1 MALKEKAKNAART
14 AVVLLLPCLAVAQ
27 QGATGKNP
35 PAQTLSVTQAV
46 SAILIDGN
54 LDEEAWKHAAILDIR
69 YEWTPGEN
77 VPPPV
82 KSECLVTYDLSRVYI
97 AFRCYDPEPGKIRAH
112 LMDRDSI
119 DTFIQDDHISFML
132 DTFNDER
139 RAFQFRVNP
148 LGVQA
153 DAAFSELDGIEDFS
167 WDAIWESA
175 GKITDFG
182 YTVEVAIP
190 FNQLRF
196 PKGGLVQTWGFEADR
211 SYPRNVRHRMST
223 HVRDRNLNCLLC
235 QFNKVTGFQG
245 ISPGSNLQFTPTVTV
260 NRTDERPEFPAGPM
274 NNGPFKAEAGLT
286 ARWGVTPNI
295 ILNATANPDFSQV
308 EADAAQLDVNTRF
321 ALFYPEK
328 RPFFLEGADF
338 FATPYQA
345 VFTRTV
351 ADPLWGGKITG
362 KAGRSAFGFYSAQD
376 QINNLLFPSNQ
387 GSDSASLDSNVYSA
401 AFRYRYDIGSGSTL
415 GALYAGRV
423 GENYYNHTAGVDGF
437 LRLGS
442 KDQVIF
448 QYLRSETRYPDDLA
462 LSYGQSEG
470 SFAGNVFGAQYIHR
484 TRNLMYYAAYDDTDR
499 GFRADSG
506 FMPRVDVRT
515 IDLETDYFVY
525 GLRAGGKSGR
535 WFDQLRFWVR
545 GYRTTDHSG
554 RMTDSRLAFG
564 SLYQGPLQ
572 SAVTLIGR
580 WNQEYYDGKTYDVS
594 DVILNIGLKPAGGL
608 RLDLTANLAGAIDY
622 LNSRSARA
630 VRILPEAEFAI
641 GPHINFNLSH
651 SFERL
656 DNEGQKIY
664 TANILQ
670 GRAIYNFNTRCF
682 LRLIVQYR
690 DVQRD
695 PAMYGVPVDARS
707 NSLFTQC
714 LFSYKL
720 NPQTVL
726 FLGYSDNGL
735 GSQDLDLTRTDRTF
749 FLKIGYALVL

>member
-1 MALKEKAKNAART
+1 MHPQSATKTAAILARSLAFALALTLSGRAAG
-14 AVVLLLPCLAVAQ
+14 Q
-27 QGATGKNP
+27 QGPPDKNP
-35 PAQTLSVTQAV
+35 PARSLAVTPAV
-46 SAILIDGN
+46 SEVRIDGN
-54 LDEEAWKHAAILDIR
+54 LDEDAWKNAAKLDIE

-82 KSECLVTYDLSRVYI
+82 KSECLVTYDLSRIYI

-211 SYPRNVRHRMST
+211 SYPRNVRHRIST

-235 QFNKVTGFQG
+235 QLNKVTGFEG

-260 NRTDERPEFPAGPM
+260 NRTDERPDFPAGPM
-274 NNGPFKAEAGLT
+274 NNGPFKADPGLT

-351 ADPLWGGKITG
+351 ADPVWGGKITG
-362 KAGRSAFGFYSAQD
+362 KAGRSAFGFFTAQD
-376 QINNLLFPSNQ
+376 RINNLIFPSNQ
-387 GSDSASLDSNVYSA
+387 GSDSASLESNVYSA
-401 AFRYRYDIGSGSTL
+401 AFRYRYDVGSGSTL

-423 GENYYNHTAGVDGF
+423 GEDYYNHTAGLDGF

-442 KDQVIF
+442 KDQVIV
-448 QYLRSETRYPDDLA
+448 SISAVGNA
-462 LSYGQSEG
+462 LSRL
-470 SFAGNVFGAQYIHR
+470 FGPELWPGRRSVRRECDCRSIYPSDEE
-484 TRNLMYYAAYDDTDR
+484 LDV
-499 GFRADSG
+499 
-506 FMPRVDVRT
+506 PR
-515 IDLETDYFVY
+515 DL
-525 GLRAGGKSGR
+525 R
-535 WFDQLRFWVR
+535 
-545 GYRTTDHSG
+545 
-554 RMTDSRLAFG
+554 
-564 SLYQGPLQ
+564 
-572 SAVTLIGR
+572 
-580 WNQEYYDGKTYDVS
+580 
-594 DVILNIGLKPAGGL
+594 
-608 RLDLTANLAGAIDY
+608 
-622 LNSRSARA
+622 
-630 VRILPEAEFAI
+630 
-641 GPHINFNLSH
+641 
-651 SFERL
+651 
-656 DNEGQKIY
+656 
-664 TANILQ
+664 
-670 GRAIYNFNTRCF
+670 
-682 LRLIVQYR
+682 
-690 DVQRD
+690 
-695 PAMYGVPVDARS
+695 
-707 NSLFTQC
+707 
-714 LFSYKL
+714 
-720 NPQTVL
+720 
-726 FLGYSDNGL
+726 
-735 GSQDLDLTRTDRTF
+735 
-749 FLKIGYALVL
+749 